1 MLLRA
6 ACRRPPC
13 EHQPTLRSEAGPV
26 ATPDS
31 IGLDASL
38 KVRKDT
44 VKIQTL
50 QGSLSHILTCL
61 DEGV

>member
-44 VKIQTL
+44 EDTDPA
-50 QGSLSHILTCL
+50 GLSVTYTYMF
-61 DEGV
+61 G